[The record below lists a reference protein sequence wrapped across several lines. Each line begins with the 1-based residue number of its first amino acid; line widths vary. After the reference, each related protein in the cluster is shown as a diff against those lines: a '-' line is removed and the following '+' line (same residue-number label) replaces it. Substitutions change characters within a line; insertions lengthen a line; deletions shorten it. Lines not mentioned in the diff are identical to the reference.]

1 MKKVLKLFSLIFNQ
15 MKLVVELN
23 QTKHQLEII
32 TDNFMKSSYKHVLN
46 FERQQRQLEDLTSE
60 NLELKGKLA
69 EFQGDKTKV
78 RAVEGLKKRR
88 AIKP

>member
-1 MKKVLKLFSLIFNQ
+1 
-15 MKLVVELN
+15 
-23 QTKHQLEII
+23 
-32 TDNFMKSSYKHVLN
+32 MKSSYKHVLN

-60 NLELKGKLA
+60 NLDLKGKLA